1 MATELTNDDVLRVL
15 GTIQD
20 PDLHRDIVSLGF
32 VQNLQV
38 KDGDVSFAIVL
49 TTPACP
55 VKDQMKAAAER
66 VVMGLPGVRR
76 VTVDM
81 QANTALGRPAAG
93 PQERLLPGVSNV
105 VAVASGK
112 GGVGKSTTS
121 VNVALALAQT
131 GARVGLL
138 DADIYGPNVPLMM
151 GIKEPPSMQGEAGKI
166 LPEMAYDVKLIS
178 MGFFVKTEDQAVIW
192 RGPMV
197 HSAIQQFLRDVDWGE
212 LDYLLVD
219 LPPGTGDASL
229 SLSQLVPLSGTV
241 IVTTPQDVAL
251 QDVVKSIAMFRR
263 LEVPIIGIVQ
273 NMAYYVCP
281 CCGTRADIFGT
292 GGGRRLA
299 ERTGIAF
306 LGEIPLHPS
315 VREGG
320 DGGRPVVVAAPESP
334 QAEAFRN
341 IAGAVAARV
350 SVLAF
355 DRQEAARKSTGV
367 PIKFIGR
374 RA

>member
-1 MATELTNDDVLRVL
+1 
-15 GTIQD
+15 
-20 PDLHRDIVSLGF
+20 
-32 VQNLQV
+32 
-38 KDGDVSFAIVL
+38 
-49 TTPACP
+49 
-55 VKDQMKAAAER
+55 MKAAAER

-76 VTVDM
+76 VAVDM
-81 QANTALGRPAAG
+81 RANTKLGRVG
-93 PQERLLPGVSNV
+93 TGSQERVLPGVSNV

-121 VNVALALAQT
+121 VNLALALAQT
-131 GARVGLL
+131 GAQVGLL
-138 DADIYGPNVPLMM
+138 DADIYGPNIPLMM
-151 GIKEPPSMQGEAGKI
+151 GLREPPPVEGEAGKI
-166 LPEMAYDVKLIS
+166 LPVAAYGVKLIS
-178 MGFFVKTEDQAVIW
+178 MGFFVKSEDQAVIW

-197 HSAIQQFLRDVDWGE
+197 HSAIQQFLRDVDWGV
-212 LDYLLVD
+212 LDYLVVD

-229 SLSQLVPLSGTV
+229 SLSQLVPLSGAV

-263 LEVPIIGIVQ
+263 LEVPIVGIVE

-281 CCGTRADIFGT
+281 CCGTRADIFGS

-299 ERTGIAF
+299 ERTGLTF
-306 LGEIPLHPS
+306 LGEIPLHPR

-320 DGGRPVVVAAPESP
+320 DGGQPVVLAAPESP
-334 QAEAFRN
+334 EAEAFRKV
-341 IAGAVAARV
+341 AGAVAARV